1 MGYYSDV
8 NIAFYVRGPYRVST
22 TPVPRPAEEHMPVL
36 KLWFDENYPHQTA
49 IEHWR
54 ATITVEMDYILVK
67 YTGVKW
73 YEDFEHVE
81 AVNAALEKFK
91 DNFDLNTSEETYLAY
106 EMMRVGEEI
115 NDIESEGSMWH
126 DFRFHVLRDI
136 VFD

>member
-8 NIAFYVRGPYRVST
+8 NIAFYVRRPYRVST
-22 TPVPRPAEEHMPVL
+22 TPAPRPAEEHMPVL
-36 KLWFDENYPHQTA
+36 KLWFDENYPHQEA
-49 IEHWR
+49 VEHWR
-54 ATITVEMDYILVK
+54 ATIDQNEDYILVK

-73 YEDFEHVE
+73 YAGYEHVE
-81 AVNAALEKFK
+81 AVNAAFAKFH

-106 EMMRVGEEI
+106 EMVRVGEETQ
-115 NDIESEGSMWH
+115 DIEPEGSTWH

>member
-8 NIAFYVRGPYRVST
+8 HIAFYVRT
-22 TPVPRPAEEHMPVL
+22 KAPAPDPTHMPVL

-54 ATITVEMDYILVK
+54 ATIDRGEDYILVK

-91 DNFDLNTSEETYLAY
+91 DNFDFNNSEETCLAY

-126 DFRFHVLRDI
+126 DYRFHVLRDV
-136 VFD
+136 VFE